1 MKKFGSFS
9 EQVDSKFR
17 TSGDSKE
24 VTLDIPSTLA
34 GDSLTLTLPNVPVDL
49 VPDVS
54 DILVSNDSVSTLT
67 NKTLTAPV
75 IASIVNTGI
84 LTLPTDTDTLV
95 GRQTTDTLTNKSIN
109 ADNNTITNID
119 NAAIKDAAGIALDK
133 LAATTADRAMIT
145 DGSGFL
151 VVSSV
156 TATELAQL
164 SGVSFG
170 GNTAGDVVTTDGTQT
185 LTNKT
190 LTSPILSDVSLTLP
204 KINEAVALTATSTEL
219 NQLDGNTVGGISA
232 GDIATIDG
240 LQTLTNKNI
249 NAAFNNIT
257 NIGNDEIESG
267 ANIDAT
273 KIGTGVVDTT
283 EFNKL
288 NTVGTDAAGE
298 IVSTDGTQTISNKSI
313 DADTNTITNIED
325 ANVKSGANI
334 NANKIGTGTIENSQ
348 FNKLDTVAGDIIDT
362 VSSQTM
368 LNKTFE
374 SFKYTKTSITAASSI
389 AKGVNPI
396 IELTGTA
403 ADLEYITGGA
413 FNEIRIITNETNGS
427 LNIVNDAGG
436 TYGFYTGTGE
446 DIKLPVNASV
456 YTIYD
461 SSVGRWKVIGG
472 AGAGGLTLANV
483 SATLNPA
490 VKNTHYLT
498 DSSGGAFTIT
508 LPAGEEGAVF
518 RFSDVTGS
526 WSTNNVTISPDG
538 AETINGDT
546 SLILDIDSTW
556 AQLMWDG
563 TEWKLDDAI
572 VNDSADFTGDVSITG
587 SLEVNG
593 NAIVPNRWGVKTL
606 NSNFNSSGINNI
618 PDLQLYNLEIGK
630 TYRVSCHYHFD
641 FIGASATTETI
652 RIRFVHDGNI
662 LTRAQATVDQTTTD
676 RIIIQST
683 ESIVFTAT
691 ATEFQFVANI
701 VGTDANIR
709 QHNGVYGTGTRVTIE
724 ELNNYDL
731 ETTAFDAP

>member
-1 MKKFGSFS
+1 MKKFGSWS

-24 VTLDIPSTLA
+24 VTLAVPSSLA
-34 GDSLTLTLPNVPVDL
+34 AGSLKLTLP
-49 VPDVS
+49 DVADGD

-75 IASIVNTGI
+75 IASIVNTGT

-119 NAAIKDAAGIALDK
+119 NDDIKAAAGIALDK

-170 GNTAGDVVTTDGTQT
+170 GNAAGDVVTTDGTQT

-219 NQLDGNTVGGISA
+219 NQLDGVSVGGISA

-240 LQTLTNKNI
+240 VQTLTNKSI
-249 NAAFNNIT
+249 NATQNNIT
-257 NIGNDEIESG
+257 NLEDAAIASG
-267 ANIDAT
+267 ANIDAA
-273 KIGTGVVDTT
+273 KIGTGVIAT
-283 EFNKL
+283 
-288 NTVGTDAAGE
+288 
-298 IVSTDGTQTISNKSI
+298 
-313 DADTNTITNIED
+313 
-325 ANVKSGANI
+325 
-334 NANKIGTGTIENSQ
+334 SQ
-348 FNKLDTVAGDIIDT
+348 FNKLQPVSGDILDT
-362 VSSQTM
+362 VSSQT
-368 LNKTFE
+368 LINKTLE
-374 SFKYTKTSITAASSI
+374 SFTYTKTSIAAASSI
-389 AKGVNPI
+389 AKGANPV

-403 ADLEYITGGA
+403 VDLQYITGGLL
-413 FNEIRIITNETNGS
+413 NEIRIVTNES
-427 LNIVNDAGG
+427 SDVIKIINDAGG
-436 TYGFYTGTGE
+436 ANGFYTGTGS
-446 DIKLPVNASV
+446 DIDIPVNGSV
-456 YTIYD
+456 YLMHD
-461 SSVGRWKVIGG
+461 SDVGRWKVISG
-472 AGAGGLTLANV
+472 AGGAGGLTLANV

-508 LPAGEEGAVF
+508 LPAGEENSVF

-526 WSTNNVTISPDG
+526 WSTNNITISPDG

-587 SLEVNG
+587 DLAVDNITDAAGTDYPALNGVKPTIFYKKAHLTSTQSSSVNPAPGMTIDGLEV
-593 NAIVPNRWGVKTL
+593 
-606 NSNFNSSGINNI
+606 
-618 PDLQLYNLEIGK
+618 GK
-630 TYRVSCHYHFD
+630 TYRITAYMNGFVGNSG
-641 FIGASATTETI
+641 GADLTLLIYDGPSTGGGVL
-652 RIRFVHDGNI
+652 VHQLVHLN
-662 LTRAQATVDQTTTD
+662 
-676 RIIIQST
+676 
-683 ESIVFTAT
+683 
-691 ATEFQFVANI
+691 N
-701 VGTDANIR
+701 
-709 QHNGVYGTGTRVTIE
+709 GTGTGSNNFFFVNGSSTIRTITTDVGGGLGRLQGRINLAGGSQAYGGVLNTFIVVE
-724 ELNNYDL
+724 ELPYH
-731 ETTAFDAP
+731 TDASWSVS